1 MKQTPDSKNEAL
13 CRAILAAANANEE
26 QKEAAV
32 EAPFLY
38 QRIRNEIAA
47 EPRQADASSPGN
59 KLRWW
64 SLSWVWSSA
73 AVALTMLMMVGVW
86 FLQRQPSSS
95 TLVVSAPLPTV
106 LPAPKALPRVEVAS
120 QKATPKATTGSP
132 RSPKVR
138 APRVRPSES
147 MTGFLPLTYI
157 ADVTPV
163 SGQLVRMEVSTTL
176 LASMGF
182 SIPPTNHQ
190 ESITADVVIG
200 DDGVARAI
208 RFVPY

>member
-1 MKQTPDSKNEAL
+1 MKQTPDAKNEAL
-13 CRAILAAANANEE
+13 CRAILAAANAHEE
-26 QKEAAV
+26 QKEAAA

-38 QRIRNEIAA
+38 QRIRNEITA
-47 EPRQADASSPGN
+47 EQKQADAHNPVN

-64 SLSWVWSSA
+64 SLSWAWSSA
-73 AVALTMLMMVGVW
+73 AVALAVLMVVGIW
-86 FLQRQPSSS
+86 FLQRQPASS
-95 TLVVSAPLPTV
+95 TLVVSGPLPTV
-106 LPAPKALPRVEVAS
+106 PPVPKALPPVEVAS
-120 QKATPKATTGSP
+120 QKATPKATTRAP

-147 MTGFLPLTYI
+147 MTGFLPLTYT

-163 SGQLVRMEVSTTL
+163 GGQLVRMEVSTTL

-190 ESITADVVIG
+190 ERITADVVIG
-200 DDGVARAI
+200 DDGLARAI